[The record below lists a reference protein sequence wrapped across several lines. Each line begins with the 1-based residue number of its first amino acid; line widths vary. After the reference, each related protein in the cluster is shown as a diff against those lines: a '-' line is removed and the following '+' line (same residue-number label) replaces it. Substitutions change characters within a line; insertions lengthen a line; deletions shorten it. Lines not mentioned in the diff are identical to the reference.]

1 MRPENQGRGKGEK
14 KTTVHTFPEAP
25 KPFLSGNGLV
35 GIDGALVSPT
45 TSSPGLSLEPDLY
58 HIRGLG
64 HSHSQGTCGA
74 AC

>member
-1 MRPENQGRGKGEK
+1 MRPENRGGGKEEK

-35 GIDGALVSPT
+35 GVDGALVSPT

-58 HIRGLG
+58 HICGLG